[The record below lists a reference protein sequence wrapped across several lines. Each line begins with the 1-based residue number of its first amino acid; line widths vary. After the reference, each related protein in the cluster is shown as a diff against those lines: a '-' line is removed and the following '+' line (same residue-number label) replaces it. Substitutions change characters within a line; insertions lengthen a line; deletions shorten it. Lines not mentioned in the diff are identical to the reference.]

1 MATSETT
8 PSVDP
13 RRRRLELAIK
23 RQAAQADALIEILH
37 EAQSLYGYLDREL
50 LQWVAEQLALPRSK
64 VYGVAS
70 FYHLF
75 QLNPSGR
82 HRCHVCL
89 GTACYV
95 KGSKAILDCLIAEL
109 GIREGETTN
118 DGSVSLGT
126 VRCVGACGIAP
137 VVVYDGDIQ
146 GRQESEAVW
155 QQVQA
160 WQQEAH

>member
-1 MATSETT
+1 MATSATR

-23 RQAAQADALIEILH
+23 RQAASADALIEILH

-50 LQWVAEQLALPRSK
+50 LHWVAEQLALPRSK

-82 HRCHVCL
+82 HRCQVCL

-95 KGSKAILDCLIAEL
+95 KGSQTILDRLIAEL
-109 GIREGETTN
+109 GIREGKTTG
-118 DGSVSLGT
+118 DGAISLGT

-146 GRQESEAVW
+146 GRQEAEAVW